1 MEVAEGIDRT
11 RGTLRKVRVTPEQPA
26 LLADARQCIRN
37 GDRAFELFKRA
48 EGQRALRP
56 GTIVRDIEMV
66 ASRLGLESRR
76 TVRGDPVTE
85 LV

>member
-37 GDRAFELFKRA
+37 DRAFELFERA
-48 EGQRALRP
+48 EGQRAVRP